1 MNRLL
6 VSVGLMLILFQSLAE
21 CSLSKNVTLKEGQ
34 TFTLECSIGNRSDWW
49 ITYNGTRVQV
59 SACIAHIS
67 TCIYQIISDNDNYR
81 ASYYKPKGYVS
92 DSNTT
97 STTSFFQV
105 LHVQRGLTKI
115 ECSNDFSS
123 VSWDVTVVD
132 LFQPQR
138 INLLVNSV
146 KDYVKVRSGTDVILK
161 CWAERDVDSPL
172 FIYKDNPK
180 NVLKK
185 ADLYVREVE
194 HVLTIDV
201 NLSVNV
207 TIGCRS
213 GEDEATATVAVIA
226 CHADN
231 IRFTAN
237 SRSDVV
243 DVNPDSLVQF
253 TCTADAVCAKEL
265 TLVRGTDF
273 QVLSQARLPQVINK
287 AMTNFECG
295 HSFYVGCHAGDVGS
309 QKNILVRAAPCVTLT
324 VNGETSDV
332 VSTCDSTTV
341 TVSCQYEGQSKS
353 TLSLLWR
360 SSNDEMIVLTGTL
373 DNKLT
378 YTLPQEFTARRYSL
392 FTNWIEC
399 SLRGAVD
406 VTTKVRLVIEDCYEP
421 TTKAQPFVKKE
432 GIVVGVSVGGSSF
445 LFVMVVILTLYCTRA
460 HRLARREASGRRHS
474 SLRSQPHISLTLDT
488 VQASDPP
495 EYTEVFSGRDFS
507 TAPPPPD
514 YYSLPPSYDNVAHFY
529 KHNGVCVIEYISD
542 QSLDQSTD
550 QSIDQLHQTTNQT
563 IDQNTNQPL
572 EQSTYQSIYQSSH
585 HSADQSTDQTS
596 NQSTD
601 QTSNQSTDQASN
613 QPTYQS
619 IHPSAE

>member
-1 MNRLL
+1 MFSNLTYITLL
-6 VSVGLMLILFQSLAE
+6 PG
-21 CSLSKNVTLKEGQ
+21 
-34 TFTLECSIGNRSDWW
+34 
-49 ITYNGTRVQV
+49 
-59 SACIAHIS
+59 
-67 TCIYQIISDNDNYR
+67 
-81 ASYYKPKGYVS
+81 
-92 DSNTT
+92 
-97 STTSFFQV
+97 
-105 LHVQRGLTKI
+105 
-115 ECSNDFSS
+115 
-123 VSWDVTVVD
+123 
-132 LFQPQR
+132 
-138 INLLVNSV
+138 
-146 KDYVKVRSGTDVILK
+146 
-161 CWAERDVDSPL
+161 
-172 FIYKDNPK
+172 
-180 NVLKK
+180 
-185 ADLYVREVE
+185 
-194 HVLTIDV
+194 
-201 NLSVNV
+201 
-207 TIGCRS
+207 
-213 GEDEATATVAVIA
+213 
-226 CHADN
+226 HADN

-353 TLSLLWR
+353 SLSLLWR
-360 SSNDEMIVLTGTL
+360 SFNDEMIVLTGTL

-378 YTLPQEFTARRYSL
+378 YTLPQEFTARHYSL

-421 TTKAQPFVKKE
+421 TTKAQPFGKKE

-474 SLRSQPHISLTLDT
+474 SLH
-488 VQASDPP
+488 
-495 EYTEVFSGRDFS
+495 
-507 TAPPPPD
+507 
-514 YYSLPPSYDNVAHFY
+514 
-529 KHNGVCVIEYISD
+529 
-542 QSLDQSTD
+542 QSLDNSTD
-550 QSIDQLHQTTNQT
+550 QSIDQLPHQTTNQT

-572 EQSTYQSIYQSSH
+572 EQSTDQSIYQSSH

>member
-226 CHADN
+226 
-231 IRFTAN
+231 
-237 SRSDVV
+237 
-243 DVNPDSLVQF
+243 
-253 TCTADAVCAKEL
+253 
-265 TLVRGTDF
+265 
-273 QVLSQARLPQVINK
+273 
-287 AMTNFECG
+287 
-295 HSFYVGCHAGDVGS
+295 
-309 QKNILVRAAPCVTLT
+309 CVTLT